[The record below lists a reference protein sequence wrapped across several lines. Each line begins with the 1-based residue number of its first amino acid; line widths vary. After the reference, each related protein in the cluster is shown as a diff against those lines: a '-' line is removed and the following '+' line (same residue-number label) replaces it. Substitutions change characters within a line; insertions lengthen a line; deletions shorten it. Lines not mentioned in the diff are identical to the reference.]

1 MIANYL
7 KGLKAAI
14 VCVGA
19 MLLTAVGIMAADY
32 GENLSGRLSGL
43 SAVVTQPCAEGEV
56 LWRRG
61 ATNLC
66 VDQYEASPAST
77 CVVTDT
83 TSSVV
88 TQDNL
93 NARCPA
99 ASQPNA
105 WPWRFVSYTQ
115 AKQLCAQSGKRLPTN
130 AEWYE
135 LALGQGDTGSCAV
148 KTQNMQAV
156 KTGTSQCVGS
166 NGVHDLVGNV
176 WEWVGDT
183 VTQGVYAGQALPAS
197 GYVDLVDKDGVV
209 LRTVL
214 RPGPSFG
221 NDYASTD
228 LSGVRGILR
237 GGYYQSGDDAG
248 IFAQNLAVAL
258 DFSAAGVGFRCV
270 RDI

>member
-1 MIANYL
+1 MTTIFY
-7 KGLKAAI
+7 KGLKVII

-19 MLLTAVGIMAADY
+19 IFVTAVGIRAADY
-32 GENLSGRLSGL
+32 QEKFSDRLLGL
-43 SAVVTQPCAEGEV
+43 STVVAQHCGESEV

-77 CVVTDT
+77 CAITDIS
-83 TSSVV
+83 SSVA
-88 TQDNL
+88 TQANL

-115 AKQLCAQSGKRLPTN
+115 AKQLCAQSGKRLLTN

-135 LALGQGDTGSCAV
+135 LALGQNDIESCAV
-148 KTQNMQAV
+148 KTQNRQAV

-166 NGVHDLVGNV
+166 SGVHDLVGNV

-183 VTQGVYAGQALPAS
+183 VTQGVYAGQALPVS

-214 RPGPSFG
+214 KPGTSFG

-258 DFSAAGVGFRCV
+258 DYSAAGVGFRCV